1 LRRRHRLLGALV
13 VLGFVVAACGDDDDS
28 DAGSATESEAESTA
42 SADSVEE
49 TADTAT
55 DTATESTESAATQA
69 PAEGSAIT
77 IALGSEPTSLDPH
90 LVDDGGERAINDNI
104 YETLLAR
111 TPDGELIPALATALP
126 TMVDDTTWEFTL
138 RDDVTFHDGTP
149 FNADSVVATVER
161 MIGLIEAGS
170 TDNDGFYSTITGA
183 TKVDDYTVDIT
194 TEGPDGVLPARM
206 YWLKM
211 VTPADAA
218 KDDLSDAPNGTG
230 PYTFVSRETGVS
242 IELAANP
249 DYWDGVPSVANV
261 NYEFVSEGGTRLA
274 GLKSGDYDLITNLP
288 PQDVEQAPQSAH
300 IQGQENPIIILDVDE
315 GVTAD
320 ANVRKALNLAV
331 DKQAIADQVYGGF
344 AQVVNGQLLAPS
356 ILGHNDSL
364 EPYPY
369 DPDQAKQL
377 IEDAGVAGQTITLVG
392 ESSGRWLN
400 DRELVEAVASYWTDA
415 GLQVDLQSPEFG
427 AYLDVL
433 FDRENRQD
441 AIFVSSSNDILDPS
455 RQLNTYYASDGVG
468 SSNTDQQLTDL
479 VHQGQSTLDP
489 DERDSIYQDAVKVAY
504 DGAYFTFLVSNED
517 LYGMSERMQW
527 TPRVDSKLLVKEMSV
542 TS

>member
-1 LRRRHRLLGALV
+1 
-13 VLGFVVAACGDDDDS
+13 
-28 DAGSATESEAESTA
+28 
-42 SADSVEE
+42 
-49 TADTAT
+49 
-55 DTATESTESAATQA
+55 
-69 PAEGSAIT
+69 
-77 IALGSEPTSLDPH
+77 
-90 LVDDGGERAINDNI
+90 
-104 YETLLAR
+104 
-111 TPDGELIPALATALP
+111 
-126 TMVDDTTWEFTL
+126 
-138 RDDVTFHDGTP
+138 
-149 FNADSVVATVER
+149 

-183 TKVDDYTVDIT
+183 TKVDDFTVDIT
-194 TEGPDGVLPARM
+194 TSGPDGVLPARM

-230 PYTFVSRETGVS
+230 PYKFVSRETGVA

-344 AQVVNGQLLAPS
+344 AQVVNGQLLSPS
-356 ILGHNDSL
+356 ILGHNDTL

-489 DERDSIYQDAVKVAY
+489 DERDSIYQEAVKVAY

>member
-1 LRRRHRLLGALV
+1 LRKRHRVLGALV
-13 VLGFVVAACGDDDDS
+13 VLGLVTAACGDDDDADTEATGGDTAEATA
-28 DAGSATESEAESTA
+28 DAPDTGGDTGEA
-42 SADSVEE
+42 SAPD
-49 TADTAT
+49 
-55 DTATESTESAATQA
+55 ESGEASA
-69 PAEGSAIT
+69 PAEGASIT

-90 LVDDGGERAINDNI
+90 LVDDGGERAVNDNI

-111 TPDGELIPALATALP
+111 TPDGELIPSLATALP
-126 TMVDDTTWEFTL
+126 TQVDDLTWEFTL

-149 FNADSVVATVER
+149 FNADSVVATIDR
-161 MIGLIEAGS
+161 MIALIAAEN
-170 TDNDGFYSTITGA
+170 TDNNGFYSTITGA
-183 TKVDDYTVDIT
+183 EKVDDFTVRIMT
-194 TEGPDGVLPARM
+194 GEPDGVMPARM

-230 PYTFVSRETGVS
+230 PYTFVARETGVS
-242 IELAANP
+242 IQLAANP
-249 DYWDGVPSVANV
+249 DYWGDAPAIGTV
-261 NYEFVSEGGTRLA
+261 NYEFVAEGGTRLA
-274 GLKSGDYDLITNLP
+274 GLKSGEFDLITNLP
-288 PQDVEQAPQSAH
+288 PQDVEQAPQPAN
-300 IQGQENPIIILDVDE
+300 IQGQENPIIILDVDD
-315 GVTAD
+315 GITAD
-320 ANVRKALNLAV
+320 ENVRLALNLAV

-344 AQVVNGQLLAPS
+344 AQVVNGQLLSPT
-356 ILGHNDSL
+356 ILGHNPDL
-364 EPYPY
+364 TPIPY

-400 DRELVEAVASYWTDA
+400 DRELVEAVASYWTEA
-415 GLQVDLQSPEFG
+415 GLTVDLQTPEFG
-427 AYLDVL
+427 GYLDVL
-433 FDRENRQD
+433 FDRTNRAD

-455 RQLNTYYASDGVG
+455 RQLNTYYAMDGVG
-468 SSNTDQQLTDL
+468 SSNTNAELADL

-489 DERDSIYQDAVKVAY
+489 AERETIYQEAVKIAY

>member
-1 LRRRHRLLGALV
+1 LRKRHRLLGAFV
-13 VLGFVVAACGDDDDS
+13 VLGFVIAACGDDDDS
-28 DAGSATESEAESTA
+28 DTGAETEAE
-42 SADSVEE
+42 
-49 TADTAT
+49 DTAT
-55 DTATESTESAATQA
+55 AGTEEATGGTEATGGAATEPTEPPGTEA
-69 PAEGSAIT
+69 PAEGAAIT

-111 TPDGELIPALATALP
+111 TPDGELIPSLATALP

-149 FNADSVVATVER
+149 FNADSVVATIER
-161 MIGLIEAGS
+161 MIGLIEAGA

-183 TKVDDYTVDIT
+183 TKVDDFTVDIT
-194 TEGPDGVLPARM
+194 TDGPDGVLPARM

-218 KDDLSDAPNGTG
+218 KEDLSDAPNGTG

-249 DYWDGVPSVANV
+249 DYWDSAPSIANV
-261 NYEFVSEGGTRLA
+261 TYEFVSEGGTRLA
-274 GLKSGDYDLITNLP
+274 GLKSGEYDLITNLP
-288 PQDVEQAPQSAH
+288 PQDVEQAPQPAN
-300 IQGQENPIIILDVDE
+300 IQGQENPIIILNVDE
-315 GVTAD
+315 GITAD
-320 ANVRKALNLAV
+320 PNVRLALNLAI
-331 DKQAIADQVYGGF
+331 DKDAIAEQVYGGF

-356 ILGHNDSL
+356 ILGHNPTL
-364 EPYPY
+364 EPYAY
-369 DPDQAKQL
+369 DPEQAAQL

-400 DRELVEAVASYWTDA
+400 DRELVEAIAGYWSDA
-415 GLQVDLQSPEFG
+415 GLEVDLQTPEFG

-433 FDRENRQD
+433 FAEENRQD
-441 AIFVSSSNDILDPS
+441 AIFVSSSNDLLDPS
-455 RQLNTYYASDGVG
+455 RQLNNYYASDGVG
-468 SSNTDQQLTDL
+468 ASNSDQQLADL

-489 DERDSIYQDAVKVAY
+489 AERDSIYQEAVKIAY
-504 DGAYFTFLVSNED
+504 DGAYFAFLVSNED

-542 TS
+542 TG